1 MKAIGNSKI
10 MRRYPH
16 LIDRLL
22 PEKLPT
28 MFLLD
33 ESDAALAEDVLN
45 LPHAQ
50 AVFDRDGS
58 RAATMQ

>member
-1 MKAIGNSKI
+1 
-10 MRRYPH
+10 
-16 LIDRLL
+16 
-22 PEKLPT
+22 

-50 AVFDRDGS
+50 AVFDRGPS
-58 RAATMQ
+58 RQATVQ